1 MKQNMS
7 KKNENIDKKND
18 IDILKC
24 LLKVLVRDDT
34 KSD

>member
-1 MKQNMS
+1 MS

-24 LLKVLVRDDT
+24 LLKILVRDDT

>member
-1 MKQNMS
+1 ML

-24 LLKVLVRDDT
+24 LLKVFVWDDI
-34 KSD
+34 KLD